1 MATTIPVSRLAKR
14 HRLVDAFTILEV
26 MLAIVITT
34 GLLATAMYYYQQAA
48 RFRNDLLEE
57 TERISSARLILDRL
71 SAELR
76 CSLHHPARRIGVK
89 GGSDWIEFLKT
100 SVPSRASWRIQTE
113 STPPSYPETG
123 YRLVRYELLK
133 KPILEGPLDNE
144 ANQQMVEHM
153 TSQSGV
159 EPGVTGE
166 VLASLMQG
174 DAINRT
180 EQRLLTAKASTNNVV
195 EVRINPVRI
204 TDRLKYLKF
213 RYLNGG
219 AWMDA
224 WPGPQLPLGVEVSL
238 GIEPMSATNLL
249 EEYTNHVFRRV
260 VPIPSSA
267 ALRAAANSNG
277 GSSSATLITP

>member
-1 MATTIPVSRLAKR
+1 MNTFPATRLAKR
-14 HRLVDAFTILEV
+14 LRFAAAFTILEV
-26 MLAIVITT
+26 MLAIVIAT

-57 TERISSARLILDRL
+57 TECIGSARLILDRL
-71 SAELR
+71 STELR
-76 CSLHHPARRIGVK
+76 CSLYHPARSVGAK
-89 GGSDWIEFLKT
+89 GGADWIEFLKS
-100 SVPSRASWRIQTE
+100 SVPSQASWRVQTE
-113 STPPSYPETG
+113 SESPAYPETG
-123 YRLVRYELLK
+123 YRLIRYELLK
-133 KPILEGPLDNE
+133 KPLLSGSLDNE
-144 ANQQMVEHM
+144 ANQQMVEQM
-153 TSQSGV
+153 TAQTARRSGD
-159 EPGVTGE
+159 TSD

-174 DAINRT
+174 DAINRV
-180 EQRLLTAKASTNNVV
+180 ERRLLTAKVSTNDIVV
-195 EVRINPVRI
+195 VRIDPVRI
-204 TDRLKYLKF
+204 TDQLKYLKF
-213 RYLNGG
+213 RYLNGS
-219 AWMDA
+219 AWVDT